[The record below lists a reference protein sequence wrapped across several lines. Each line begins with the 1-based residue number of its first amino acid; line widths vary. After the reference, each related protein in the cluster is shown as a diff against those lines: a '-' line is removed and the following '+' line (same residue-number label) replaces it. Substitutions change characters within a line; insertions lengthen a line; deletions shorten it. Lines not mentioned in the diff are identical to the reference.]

1 MGEAVNRLRVGVVGA
16 GAMGAAHVRTLATAV
31 SGAEVTQVYDLDP
44 DRAAAVAVSAGASP
58 APSESAV
65 IESPDVDAVVIAAPD
80 PLHAELTLAC
90 LKRGLPVLCEKPLAT
105 SAEDALGVLDAE
117 AATGRALVQVGFMR
131 RFDPGYL
138 AMRRALTDGE
148 VGEPRLLH
156 CVHRNVAAHPTATSE
171 GIVRNSM
178 IHELDVARWLL
189 DDEIVAIDVR
199 SPHRGDGL
207 ADPQLA
213 TLEMTSGVLVS
224 IEVFVNAGYGY
235 DVRSEL
241 VGTAGTVSLE
251 PPVVTTVRQA
261 GRDAAPVSPDFV
273 ARFGAAYRAQL
284 AAWVD
289 AVAAGRIAGAT
300 AWDGY
305 VAGLVADAGV
315 TSLRTGERVPVDL
328 PPRQH

>member
-1 MGEAVNRLRVGVVGA
+1 MNRLRIGVVGA
-16 GAMGAAHVRTLATAV
+16 GAMGAAHVRTLATSV
-31 SGAEVTQVYDLDP
+31 SGAEVTRIYDLDP
-44 DRAAAVAVSAGASP
+44 DRAAAVAATAGASP

-105 SAEDALGVLDAE
+105 NAEDARQILDAE
-117 AATGRALVQVGFMR
+117 AATGRTLVQVGFMR

-138 AMRRALTDGE
+138 AMRRALTDGDI
-148 VGEPRLLH
+148 GEPRLLH
-156 CVHRNVAAHPTATSE
+156 CVHRNPSAHPTATSD

-178 IHELDVARWLL
+178 VHELDVARWLL
-189 DDEIVAIDVR
+189 GEEIVSIEVR
-199 SPHRGDGL
+199 SPHRGEGL
-207 ADPQLA
+207 VDPQLA

-235 DVRSEL
+235 DVRGEL

-251 PPVVTTVRQA
+251 PPVVTSMRQA
-261 GRDAAPVSPDFV
+261 GRDAEAVAPNFV
-273 ARFGAAYRAQL
+273 ARFGEAYRAQL
-284 AAWVD
+284 TAWVD
-289 AVAAGRIAGAT
+289 AAAAGRVAGAT

-315 TSLRTGERVPVDL
+315 LSLRTGERVPVEL
-328 PPRQH
+328 PAKP

>member
-1 MGEAVNRLRVGVVGA
+1 VNRLRIGVVGA
-16 GAMGAAHVRTLATAV
+16 GAMGAAHVRTLATSA
-31 SGAEVTQVYDLDP
+31 SGAEVTRIYDLDP
-44 DRAAAVAVSAGASP
+44 DRAAAVAATAGASP

-105 SAEDALGVLDAE
+105 NAEDARQILDAE
-117 AATGRALVQVGFMR
+117 AATGRTLVQVGFMR

-138 AMRRALTDGE
+138 AMRRALTDGDI
-148 VGEPRLLH
+148 GEPRLLH
-156 CVHRNVAAHPTATSE
+156 CVHRNPSAHPTATSD

-178 IHELDVARWLL
+178 VHELDVARWLL
-189 DDEIVAIDVR
+189 GEEIVSIEVR
-199 SPHRGDGL
+199 SPHRGEGL
-207 ADPQLA
+207 VDPQLA

-235 DVRSEL
+235 DVRGEL

-251 PPVVTTVRQA
+251 PPVVTSMRQA
-261 GRDAAPVSPDFV
+261 GRDAEAVAPNFV
-273 ARFGAAYRAQL
+273 ARFGEAYRAQL

-289 AVAAGRIAGAT
+289 AAAAGRVAGAT

-315 TSLRTGERVPVDL
+315 LSLRTGERVPVEL
-328 PPRQH
+328 PAKP

>member
-1 MGEAVNRLRVGVVGA
+1 
-16 GAMGAAHVRTLATAV
+16 V
-31 SGAEVTQVYDLDP
+31 SGAEVTRIYDLDP
-44 DRAAAVAVSAGASP
+44 DRAAAVAATAGASP

-105 SAEDALGVLDAE
+105 NAEDARQILDAE
-117 AATGRALVQVGFMR
+117 AATGRTLVQVGFMR

-138 AMRRALTDGE
+138 AMRRALTDGDI
-148 VGEPRLLH
+148 GEPRLLH
-156 CVHRNVAAHPTATSE
+156 CVHRNPSAHPTATSD

-178 IHELDVARWLL
+178 VHELDVARWLL
-189 DDEIVAIDVR
+189 GEEIVSIEVR
-199 SPHRGDGL
+199 SPHRGEGL
-207 ADPQLA
+207 VDPQLA

-235 DVRSEL
+235 DVRGEL

-251 PPVVTTVRQA
+251 PPVVTSMRQA
-261 GRDAAPVSPDFV
+261 GRDAEAVAPNFV
-273 ARFGAAYRAQL
+273 ARFGEAYRAQL

-289 AVAAGRIAGAT
+289 AAAAGRVAGAT

-315 TSLRTGERVPVDL
+315 LSLRTGERVPVEL
-328 PPRQH
+328 PAKP

>member
-1 MGEAVNRLRVGVVGA
+1 VNRLRIGVVGA
-16 GAMGAAHVRTLATAV
+16 GAMGAAHVRTLATSV
-31 SGAEVTQVYDLDP
+31 SGAEVTRIYDLDP
-44 DRAAAVAVSAGASP
+44 DRAAAVAATAGASP

-105 SAEDALGVLDAE
+105 NAEDARQILDAE
-117 AATGRALVQVGFMR
+117 AATGRTLVQVGFMR

-138 AMRRALTDGE
+138 AMRRALTDGDI
-148 VGEPRLLH
+148 GEPRLLH
-156 CVHRNVAAHPTATSE
+156 CVHRNPSAHPTATSD

-178 IHELDVARWLL
+178 VHELDVARWLL
-189 DDEIVAIDVR
+189 GEEIVSIEVR
-199 SPHRGDGL
+199 SPHRGEGL
-207 ADPQLA
+207 VDPQLA

-235 DVRSEL
+235 DVRGEL

-251 PPVVTTVRQA
+251 PPVVTSMRQA
-261 GRDAAPVSPDFV
+261 GRDAEAVAPNFV
-273 ARFGAAYRAQL
+273 ARFGEAYRAQL

-289 AVAAGRIAGAT
+289 AAAAGRVAGAT

-315 TSLRTGERVPVDL
+315 LSLRTGERVPVEL
-328 PPRQH
+328 PAKP

>member
-1 MGEAVNRLRVGVVGA
+1 VNRLRIGVVGA
-16 GAMGAAHVRTLATAV
+16 GAMGAAHVRTLATSV
-31 SGAEVTQVYDLDP
+31 SGAEVTRIYDLDP
-44 DRAAAVAVSAGASP
+44 DRAAAVAATAGASP

-105 SAEDALGVLDAE
+105 NAEDARQILDAE
-117 AATGRALVQVGFMR
+117 AATGRTLVQVGFMR

-138 AMRRALTDGE
+138 AMRRALTDGDI
-148 VGEPRLLH
+148 GEPRLLH
-156 CVHRNVAAHPTATSE
+156 CVHRNPSAHPTATSD

-178 IHELDVARWLL
+178 VHELDVARWLL
-189 DDEIVAIDVR
+189 GEEIVSIEVR
-199 SPHRGDGL
+199 SPHRGEGL
-207 ADPQLA
+207 VDPQLA
-213 TLEMTSGVLVS
+213 TLEMASGVLVS

-235 DVRSEL
+235 DVRGEL

-251 PPVVTTVRQA
+251 PPVVTSMRQA
-261 GRDAAPVSPDFV
+261 GRDAEAVAPNFV
-273 ARFGAAYRAQL
+273 ARFGEAYRAQL

-289 AVAAGRIAGAT
+289 AAAAGRVAGAT

-315 TSLRTGERVPVDL
+315 LSLRTGERVPVEL
-328 PPRQH
+328 PAKP

>member
-1 MGEAVNRLRVGVVGA
+1 
-16 GAMGAAHVRTLATAV
+16 MGAAHVRTLSTLV
-31 SGAEVTQVYDLDP
+31 SGAEVTRVYDLDP
-44 DRAAAVAVSAGASP
+44 DRAAAVAVTAGASP

-105 SAEDALGVLDAE
+105 NAEDARQILEAE
-117 AATGRALVQVGFMR
+117 AATGRTLVQVGFMR

-138 AMRRALTDGE
+138 GMRRALTDGDI
-148 VGEPRLLH
+148 GEPRLLH
-156 CVHRNVAAHPTATSE
+156 CVHRNPSAHPTATSE

-178 IHELDVARWLL
+178 VHELDVARWLL
-189 DDEIVAIDVR
+189 SEEIVSIEVR
-199 SPHRGDGL
+199 SPHRGEGL
-207 ADPQLA
+207 VDPQLA
-213 TLEMTSGVLVS
+213 TLEMASGVLVS

-251 PPVVTTVRQA
+251 PPVLTSMRQA
-261 GRDAAPVSPDFV
+261 GRDAETVAPNFV
-273 ARFGAAYRAQL
+273 ARFGEAYRAQL

-289 AVAAGRIAGAT
+289 AAAAGRVAGAT

-315 TSLRTGERVPVDL
+315 ASLRTGERVPVEL
-328 PPRQH
+328 PAKP

>member
-1 MGEAVNRLRVGVVGA
+1 VNRLRIGVVGA
-16 GAMGAAHVRTLATAV
+16 GAMGAAHVRTLATSV
-31 SGAEVTQVYDLDP
+31 SGAEVTRIYDLDP
-44 DRAAAVAVSAGASP
+44 DRAAAVAATAGASP

-105 SAEDALGVLDAE
+105 NAEDARQILDAE
-117 AATGRALVQVGFMR
+117 AATGRTLVQVGFMR

-138 AMRRALTDGE
+138 AMRRALTDGDI
-148 VGEPRLLH
+148 GEPRLLH
-156 CVHRNVAAHPTATSE
+156 CVHRNPSAHPTATSD
-171 GIVRNSM
+171 GVVRNSM
-178 IHELDVARWLL
+178 VHELDVARWLL
-189 DDEIVAIDVR
+189 GEEIVSIEVR
-199 SPHRGDGL
+199 SPHRGEGL
-207 ADPQLA
+207 VDPQLA

-235 DVRSEL
+235 DVRGEL

-251 PPVVTTVRQA
+251 PPVVTSMRQA
-261 GRDAAPVSPDFV
+261 GRDAEAVAPNFV
-273 ARFGAAYRAQL
+273 ARFGEAYRAQL

-289 AVAAGRIAGAT
+289 AAAAGRVAGAT

-315 TSLRTGERVPVDL
+315 LSLRTGERVPVEL
-328 PPRQH
+328 PAKP

>member
-1 MGEAVNRLRVGVVGA
+1 
-16 GAMGAAHVRTLATAV
+16 MGAAHVRTLATSV
-31 SGAEVTQVYDLDP
+31 SGAEVTRIYDLDP
-44 DRAAAVAVSAGASP
+44 DRAAAVAVTAGASP

-105 SAEDALGVLDAE
+105 NAEDARQILDAE
-117 AATGRALVQVGFMR
+117 AATGRTLVQVGFMR

-138 AMRRALTDGE
+138 AMRRALTDGDI
-148 VGEPRLLH
+148 GEPRLLH
-156 CVHRNVAAHPTATSE
+156 CVHRNPSAHPTATSD

-178 IHELDVARWLL
+178 VHELDVARWLL
-189 DDEIVAIDVR
+189 GEEIVSIEVR
-199 SPHRGDGL
+199 SPHRGEGL
-207 ADPQLA
+207 VDPQLA

-235 DVRSEL
+235 DVRGEL

-251 PPVVTTVRQA
+251 PPVVTSMRQA
-261 GRDAAPVSPDFV
+261 GRDAEAVAPNFV
-273 ARFGAAYRAQL
+273 ARFGEAYRAQL

-289 AVAAGRIAGAT
+289 AAAAGRVAGAT

-315 TSLRTGERVPVDL
+315 LSLRTGERVPVEL
-328 PPRQH
+328 PAKP

>member
-1 MGEAVNRLRVGVVGA
+1 MNRLRIGVVGA
-16 GAMGAAHVRTLATAV
+16 GAMGAAHVRTLATSV
-31 SGAEVTQVYDLDP
+31 SGAEVTRIYDLDP
-44 DRAAAVAVSAGASP
+44 DRAAAVAATAGASP

-105 SAEDALGVLDAE
+105 NAEDARQILDAE
-117 AATGRALVQVGFMR
+117 AATGRTLVQVGFMR

-138 AMRRALTDGE
+138 AMRRALTDGDI
-148 VGEPRLLH
+148 GEPRLLH
-156 CVHRNVAAHPTATSE
+156 CVHRNPSAHPTATSD

-178 IHELDVARWLL
+178 VHELDVARWLL
-189 DDEIVAIDVR
+189 GEEIVSIEVR
-199 SPHRGDGL
+199 SPHRGEGL
-207 ADPQLA
+207 VDPQLA

-235 DVRSEL
+235 DVRGEL

-251 PPVVTTVRQA
+251 PPVVTSMRQA
-261 GRDAAPVSPDFV
+261 GRDAEAVAPNFV
-273 ARFGAAYRAQL
+273 ARFGEAYRAQL

-289 AVAAGRIAGAT
+289 AAAAGRVAGAT

-315 TSLRTGERVPVDL
+315 LSLRTGERVPVEL
-328 PPRQH
+328 PAKP

>member
-1 MGEAVNRLRVGVVGA
+1 MNRLRIGVVGA
-16 GAMGAAHVRTLATAV
+16 GAMGAAHVRTLATSV
-31 SGAEVTQVYDLDP
+31 SGAEVTRVYDLDP
-44 DRAAAVAVSAGASP
+44 DRAAAVAVKVGASP

-105 SAEDALGVLDAE
+105 NAEDARQILDAE
-117 AATGRALVQVGFMR
+117 AATGRSLVQVGFMR

-138 AMRRALTDGE
+138 AMRRALTDGDI
-148 VGEPRLLH
+148 GEPRLLH
-156 CVHRNVAAHPTATSE
+156 CVHRNPSAHPTATSE

-178 IHELDVARWLL
+178 VHELDVARWLL
-189 DDEIVAIDVR
+189 GEEIVSIEVR

-207 ADPQLA
+207 VDPQLA
-213 TLEMTSGVLVS
+213 TLEMASGVLVS

-251 PPVVTTVRQA
+251 PPVVTSMRQS
-261 GRDAAPVSPDFV
+261 GRDAETVAPDFV
-273 ARFGAAYRAQL
+273 ARFGEAYRAQL

-289 AVAAGRIAGAT
+289 AAAAGRVAGAT

-315 TSLRTGERVPVDL
+315 ASLRTGERVPVEL
-328 PPRQH
+328 RAKP

>member
-1 MGEAVNRLRVGVVGA
+1 MNRLRVGVVGA
-16 GAMGAAHVRTLATAV
+16 GAMGAAHVHTLATSV
-31 SGAEVTQVYDLDP
+31 SGAEVTRVYDLDP
-44 DRAAAVAVSAGASP
+44 DRAAAVAVTAGASP

-105 SAEDALGVLDAE
+105 NAEDARQILDAE

-131 RFDPGYL
+131 RFDSGYL
-138 AMRRALTDGE
+138 AMRQALIDGDI
-148 VGEPRLLH
+148 GEPRLLH
-156 CVHRNVAAHPTATSE
+156 CVHRNRSAHPTATSE

-189 DDEIVAIDVR
+189 GEEIVAIEVR
-199 SPHRGDGL
+199 SPHRGEGL

-213 TLEMTSGVLVS
+213 TLELASGVLVS

-251 PPVVTTVRQA
+251 PPVVTSMRQA
-261 GRDAAPVSPDFV
+261 GRDAAPVAPDFV
-273 ARFGAAYRAQL
+273 ARFGEAYRAQL
-284 AAWVD
+284 TAWVD
-289 AVAAGRIAGAT
+289 AAAAGRVAGAT

-315 TSLRTGERVPVDL
+315 ASLLSGERMPVEL
-328 PPRQH
+328 PARP